1 MKRKIFNNDFIDYLK
16 KDLNNAGDGLI
27 RRININLTEA
37 KITVELSV
45 ESPESWINLEIAA
58 EKILEFRI
66 KQKQNEDLQVI
77 FHLDIKKIDNYYWFD
92 FDNRSSNES
101 LEHFRASNFYFACET
116 FSVSFLPYRE

>member
-1 MKRKIFNNDFIDYLK
+1 MFNNDFIDYLK

-77 FHLDIKKIDNYYWFD
+77 FHLDI
-92 FDNRSSNES
+92 
-101 LEHFRASNFYFACET
+101 
-116 FSVSFLPYRE
+116 

>member
-27 RRININLTEA
+27 RRININLTEV
-37 KITVELSV
+37 KITIELSV

-101 LEHFRASNFYFACET
+101 LEYFRASNFYFACET